1 MVFMG
6 SVLWLQTYGVF
17 VCLLQCSTADI
28 ITVLVAKV
36 LNFYQIYANI
46 NTRNFI
52 CLSLF
57 SQLKVDLLS
66 SYFLSLIY
74 SYGHFGRCIRSTAH

>member
-17 VCLLQCSTADI
+17 VYLLQCSTADI
-28 ITVLVAKV
+28 ITVLVAKKV

-46 NTRNFI
+46 NTHDFI

-66 SYFLSLIY
+66 SYFPSLIY
-74 SYGHFGRCIRSTAH
+74 SYGHFGR